1 MQADKWVVLTFIPL
15 ILCSVAALALVM
27 ERCFY
32 VFRKR
37 GLDRHHYKE
46 MTLALKRR
54 DLNMALRI
62 LEINERGYQDAIDE
76 LRLHQGG
83 DKQLRDEA
91 VKIALM
97 RYANLLRRRM
107 SGLVTIAALA
117 PMLGLLGTIVG
128 LMRSFYDIGLSQ
140 GPVEPATVADGLWQ
154 ALSTTA
160 AGMVIAVVC
169 ILFHAL
175 IGSYIRRHLA
185 EATEVM
191 NYISHN
197 LQLGSGCHD

>member
-1 MQADKWVVLTFIPL
+1 MQADIWVVLTFIPL
-15 ILCSVAALALVM
+15 ALCSMAALALIM

-32 VFRKR
+32 IFRKR
-37 GLDRHHYKE
+37 GLDRQRYKDVSV
-46 MTLALKRR
+46 ALKRR
-54 DLNMALRI
+54 RPATAISI
-62 LEINERGYQDAIDE
+62 LEKNELGYQGAIEE
-76 LRLHQGG
+76 LRQHQSSS
-83 DKQLRDEA
+83 KQLRDEA
-91 VKIALM
+91 VKITLM

-128 LMRSFYDIGLSQ
+128 LMRSFYDIGLSD
-140 GPVEPATVADGLWQ
+140 GPVEPSIVADGLWQ

-169 ILFHAL
+169 VLFHAL
-175 IGSYIRRHLA
+175 IGSYVRRHLA

-191 NYISHN
+191 NYISHS
-197 LQLGSGCHD
+197 LQLEPEAQ

>member
-62 LEINERGYQDAIDE
+62 LETNERGYQDAIDE

-97 RYANLLRRRM
+97 RYANLLRRR
-107 SGLVTIAALA
+107 G
-117 PMLGLLGTIVG
+117 
-128 LMRSFYDIGLSQ
+128 
-140 GPVEPATVADGLWQ
+140 W
-154 ALSTTA
+154 
-160 AGMVIAVVC
+160 
-169 ILFHAL
+169 
-175 IGSYIRRHLA
+175 
-185 EATEVM
+185 
-191 NYISHN
+191 
-197 LQLGSGCHD
+197 

>member
-1 MQADKWVVLTFIPL
+1 MQADIWVVLTFIPL
-15 ILCSVAALALVM
+15 ALCSMAALALIM

-32 VFRKR
+32 VFRQR
-37 GLDRHHYKE
+37 GLDRQHYKDVSA
-46 MTLALKRR
+46 ALKRR
-54 DLNMALRI
+54 HPAMAISI
-62 LEINERGYQDAIDE
+62 LEKNELGYQGSIEE
-76 LRLHQGG
+76 LRQHQASS
-83 DKQLRDEA
+83 KQLRDEA
-91 VKIALM
+91 VKITLM
-97 RYANLLRRRM
+97 RYANRLRRRM

-128 LMRSFYDIGLSQ
+128 LMRSFYDIGLSD
-140 GPVEPATVADGLWQ
+140 GPVEPSIVADGLWQ

-169 ILFHAL
+169 VLFHAL

-191 NYISHN
+191 NYVSHS
-197 LQLGSGCHD
+197 LQLEPEAQ